1 MSELLDN
8 SRHRIETLK
17 EIIKSLHDGAD
28 PDSVKEEFRAA

>member
-17 EIIKSLHDGAD
+17 GIIRQLHDGAD
-28 PDSVKEEFRAA
+28 PETTQG